1 MAQEV
6 TNLIIFIFLTTI
18 VLVGGFYFISS
29 SATTY
34 GTTTQ
39 SDQMTGLMRANQ
51 TYSIM
56 NQTANSMQ
64 QAISTGDPRD
74 YFSAAVSAISGT
86 VFALFAVPV
95 QFHSIVT
102 TALSLI
108 GLEAGVATTIANVL
122 YYLVIS
128 LIVIGLYAAF
138 RGWPV
143 L

>member
-6 TNLIIFIFLTTI
+6 TNLLIFIFLTTI
-18 VLVGGFYFISS
+18 VFAGGFYFISS

-34 GTTTQ
+34 GKTAQ
-39 SDQMTGLMRANQ
+39 SDQMSGLMRANQ
-51 TYSIM
+51 TYGIM
-56 NQTANSMQ
+56 NQTASSMQ
-64 QAISTGDPRD
+64 QAISTGSPLD

-86 VFALFAVPV
+86 VFALFAVPI
-95 QFHSIVT
+95 QFQSIVV

-108 GLEAGVATTIANVL
+108 GLEAGVASTISSVL
-122 YYLVIS
+122 YYLVVS
-128 LIVIGLYAAF
+128 LIIIGLYAAF